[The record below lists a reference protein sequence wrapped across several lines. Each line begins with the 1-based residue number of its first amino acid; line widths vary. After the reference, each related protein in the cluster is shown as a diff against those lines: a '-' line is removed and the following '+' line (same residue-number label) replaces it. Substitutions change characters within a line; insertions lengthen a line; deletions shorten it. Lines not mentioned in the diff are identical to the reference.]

1 MRQYLIYNGVSSKDY
16 GLYLTGSGV
25 YNAPERDIDTVE
37 IPGRNGSLTIDNG
50 RYKNVT
56 QSYEAFIHKNFA
68 KNAEGVRAWLLS
80 ATGYHR
86 LEDTYDPEH
95 FRLARFAGP
104 LEFTVRALCTGAET
118 QLLFDCDPRRFLKSG
133 EATVEVADATTINN
147 PTPFDAL
154 PLLTIYGSG
163 AGSITVSGELISIS
177 SIDEY
182 ITLDCE
188 QQNAYKGAENK
199 NVTVSL
205 TEFPVLRPGENT
217 ISISGGVSRI
227 EITPRWW
234 TL

>member
-95 FRLARFAGP
+95 FRLARFVGP
-104 LEFTVRALCTGAET
+104 LEFTVRALCAGAET

-133 EATVEVADATTINN
+133 EATVEVTGATTINN
-147 PTPFDAL
+147 QTLFEAL
-154 PLLTIYGSG
+154 PLLAVYGSG

-188 QQNAYKGAENK
+188 QQNAYKGTENK
-199 NVTVSL
+199 NATVSL

>member
-80 ATGYHR
+80 ATGYRR

-95 FRLARFAGP
+95 FRLARFVGP

-133 EATVEVADATTINN
+133 EATVEVTGATTINN
-147 PTPFDAL
+147 QTLFEAL
-154 PLLTIYGSG
+154 PLLAVYGSG

-188 QQNAYKGAENK
+188 QQNAYKGTENK
-199 NVTVSL
+199 NATVSL